1 MRIRIVY
8 YINVLKAIP
17 LHEPQ
22 GFIQGRLKIGV
33 SAQKGFGR
41 HLVCGGIRSWS
52 EQIVYGRG
60 SKQADTSG
68 NVQSNLIQPKGL
80 RLIAEPLI
88 DVSGQLADPN
98 VLAHVRRGSTAKSG
112 LRCCSTDA

>member
-52 EQIVYGRG
+52 EQICLNTAETGEVDR
-60 SKQADTSG
+60 SETAPSICRDLQER
-68 NVQSNLIQPKGL
+68 QSHSFAPCS
-80 RLIAEPLI
+80 RL
-88 DVSGQLADPN
+88 
-98 VLAHVRRGSTAKSG
+98 STGKCG
-112 LRCCSTDA
+112 FI